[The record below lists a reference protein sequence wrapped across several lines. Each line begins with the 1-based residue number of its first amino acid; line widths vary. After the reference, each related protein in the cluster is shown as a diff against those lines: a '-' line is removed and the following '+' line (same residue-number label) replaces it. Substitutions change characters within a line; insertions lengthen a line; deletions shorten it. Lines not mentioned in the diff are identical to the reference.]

1 MMRSGTKVESA
12 YRPKERI
19 CLMSNPNETEHRE
32 LIRLVETAF
41 DKWNENSD
49 TSTAL
54 LALRR
59 HTQSILKTEWN
70 VVKK

>member
-1 MMRSGTKVESA
+1 
-12 YRPKERI
+12 
-19 CLMSNPNETEHRE
+19 MSNPNETEHRE